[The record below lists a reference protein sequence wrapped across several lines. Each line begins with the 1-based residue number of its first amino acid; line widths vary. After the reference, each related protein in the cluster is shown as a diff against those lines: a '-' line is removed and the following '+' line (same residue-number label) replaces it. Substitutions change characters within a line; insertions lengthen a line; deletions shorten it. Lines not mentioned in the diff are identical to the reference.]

1 MLPMSTPYES
11 ADLILRLYEM
21 RREDTMR
28 KARAWFGGFFPKS
41 AQDLVS
47 VIQGEHS
54 AYFRMVTSYW
64 DMAAAL
70 VNRGAIDA
78 AMFNDANGEHVFIF
92 AKLQPYLAEYR
103 AAMGSQA
110 YLAQVE
116 QLVTGSPEALTKLEG
131 VKRRLAAMA
140 KK

>member
-1 MLPMSTPYES
+1 MPSMSTPYES

-28 KARAWFGGFFPKS
+28 KARAWFGGFFPQS
-41 AQDLVS
+41 AQDLVA

-78 AMFNDANGEHVFIF
+78 AMFNDANGEHVFVF
-92 AKLQPYLAEYR
+92 AKLQPFLAEYR

-131 VKRRLAAMA
+131 VKRRLAAMT

>member
-28 KARAWFGGFFPKS
+28 KARAWFGGFFPQS

-103 AAMGSQA
+103 TAMGSQA